1 MGPTGCEPY
10 FWGKY
15 GIGSNLSGLI
25 KPSEKPAGGKGY
37 GSLSSQRPALTF
49 GSHKETK
56 EFIAL

>member
-10 FWGKY
+10 FWGES
-15 GIGSNLSGLI
+15 GIGSHLSGLI
-25 KPSEKPAGGKGY
+25 KPSEKPAAVKGY
-37 GSLSSQRPALTF
+37 GSLSSQHPALTF